1 MPKFG
6 GHKSTEKFSIFATRL
21 KRTNMK
27 HRLLIYTLI
36 ILLFSMS
43 TEANAKGNIVLIET
57 SMGNI
62 KIRLYD
68 ETPLHRDNFLKLV
81 KENYYDSLLF
91 HRVIKG
97 FMIQGGDPESK
108 GAPKNKSLG
117 SGGPGYQI
125 PAEIVYP
132 QLFHK
137 RGALSAA
144 RMGDQMNPE
153 KKSSGSQFYIVW
165 GESLTNDQLNSMDE
179 KNRQNAMT
187 RYFQGLA
194 APLMD
199 SIRKMQTANDNEGL
213 QKLQNELAAKTEE
226 EFKKNPEKGYFTSE
240 QRTQYSTEGGTPFLD
255 GEYTVFGEVIEGLK
269 IVGKI
274 QSTVTGANDRPT
286 TDIWMKMSIVEE

>member
-1 MPKFG
+1 
-6 GHKSTEKFSIFATRL
+6 
-21 KRTNMK
+21 
-27 HRLLIYTLI
+27 
-36 ILLFSMS
+36 MS
-43 TEANAKGNIVLIET
+43 TQANAKGSIVQIET

-62 KIRLYD
+62 KILLYD

-97 FMIQGGDPESK
+97 FMVQGGDPDSK
-108 GAPKNKSLG
+108 GAPAKKALG

-165 GESLTNDQLNSMDE
+165 GESITEDELNSMDQ
-179 KNRQNAMT
+179 KNSQNAMT
-187 RYFQGLA
+187 RYFQSLA

-199 SIRKMQTANDNEGL
+199 SIRKMQDANDNAGL
-213 QKLQNELAAKTEE
+213 QQLQAELAKKTEE
-226 EFKKNPEKGYFTSE
+226 EFKKNPNKGLFTAE
-240 QRTQYSTEGGTPFLD
+240 QRKIYSTVGGTPFLD
-255 GEYTVFGEVIEGLK
+255 GEYTVFGEVIEGLE
-269 IVGKI
+269 IVKKI
-274 QSTVTGANDRPT
+274 QLATTDSNDRPK
-286 TDIWMKMSIVEE
+286 TDIWMKMSIVE

>member
-1 MPKFG
+1 
-6 GHKSTEKFSIFATRL
+6 
-21 KRTNMK
+21 
-27 HRLLIYTLI
+27 
-36 ILLFSMS
+36 MS

-97 FMIQGGDPESK
+97 FMIQGGDPDSK
-108 GAPKNKSLG
+108 GAPANKSLG

-132 QLFHK
+132 QFFHK

-165 GESLTNDQLNSMDE
+165 GESLTNEQLNSMDE

-194 APLMD
+194 TPLMD
-199 SIRKMQTANDNEGL
+199 SIRKMQAAQDNDGL

-226 EFKKNPEKGYFTSE
+226 EFKKDPNKGLLTAE
-240 QRTQYSTEGGTPFLD
+240 QKKQYSTVGGTPFLD
-255 GEYTVFGEVIEGLK
+255 GEYTVFGEVIEGLD
-269 IVGKI
+269 IVDKI
-274 QSTVTGANDRPT
+274 QTTSTGANDRPKN
-286 TDIWMKMSIVEE
+286 DIWMKMAIIE